1 MTNNIYIFGTGR
13 WSQEFIQH
21 ISKSKNNKIF
31 VISKKKHFK
40 LWVKKNKLRDV
51 FFLNQL
57 PVNKQQFNS
66 KIFILSLVKD
76 HYSQIRIS
84 LKKKYKKIFVEK
96 PIVKSKQ
103 QFHFIKNYKKKIFI
117 SRIFSYD
124 DKLNFFLKNLNNSKI
139 KSIKIIWHD
148 PPKEKRRDKLKF
160 QDKSIKYS
168 YDILP
173 HIINI
178 LDIVFGYKNNKP
190 KKFYFDIDSKNKSNF
205 KFLIKNVDVSC
216 DLSRISRRKRIIE
229 IKLNDVLYVFDFT
242 NNQNYILKK
251 IIKDKIKKVRV
262 FKTKLDNLK
271 KMIFS
276 FLSENNEFDFLN
288 FKYSQTYFKNYS
300 KFFK

>member
-13 WSQEFIQH
+13 WAQEFIQY
-21 ISKSKNNKIF
+21 IYKSKNNKIF
-31 VISKKKHFK
+31 IISKKNHVK
-40 LWVKKNKLRDV
+40 LWVKKNKLKDIS
-51 FFLNQL
+51 FLTRL
-57 PVNKQQFNS
+57 PINNPQFNS
-66 KIFILSLVKD
+66 KVFILSLVKD

-84 LKKKYKKIFVEK
+84 IKKKYKKIFVEK

-103 QFHFIKNYKKKIFI
+103 QFNFIKNYKKKIFI

-124 DKLNFFLKNLNNSKI
+124 DKLNSFLKNLNNSKI
-139 KSIKIIWHD
+139 KSVKIIWHD
-148 PPKEKRRDKLKF
+148 PQKEKRRDKLKF

-216 DLSRISRRKRIIE
+216 DLSRISTRKRIIE
-229 IKLNDVLYVFDFT
+229 IRINDVLYVFDFT
-242 NNQNYILKK
+242 NNQNYILKMNLMMIVESLNIHTFTK
-251 IIKDKIKKVRV
+251 EQVRRV
-262 FKTKLDNLK
+262 R
-271 KMIFS
+271 I
-276 FLSENNEFDFLN
+276 
-288 FKYSQTYFKNYS
+288 
-300 KFFK
+300 

>member
-13 WSQEFIQH
+13 WSQEFIQL

-31 VISKKKHFK
+31 VITKKNHFK
-40 LWVKKNKLRDV
+40 LWIKKNKLKNI
-51 FFLNQL
+51 FFLNKL
-57 PVNKQQFNS
+57 PINKSQFNS
-66 KIFILSLVKD
+66 KVFILSLVKD

-103 QFHFIKNYKKKIFI
+103 QFRFIKNYKKKIFI

-124 DKLNFFLKNLNNSKI
+124 DKLNFFLKNLDNSKI

-148 PPKEKRRDKLKF
+148 PQKEKRRNKLKF

-190 KKFYFDIDSKNKSNF
+190 KKFYFDIDSKNKSIF
-205 KFLIKNVDVSC
+205 KFLVKNVDVSC
-216 DLSRISRRKRIIE
+216 DLSRISRRKRII
-229 IKLNDVLYVFDFT
+229 
-242 NNQNYILKK
+242 
-251 IIKDKIKKVRV
+251 
-262 FKTKLDNLK
+262 
-271 KMIFS
+271 
-276 FLSENNEFDFLN
+276 
-288 FKYSQTYFKNYS
+288 
-300 KFFK
+300 

>member
-13 WSQEFIQH
+13 WAQEFIQC
-21 ISKSKNNKIF
+21 ISKLKNNRIF
-31 VISKKKHFK
+31 IISKKKHVK
-40 LWVKKNKLRDV
+40 LWVQKNKLKNI

-57 PVNKQQFNS
+57 PINKLRFNS
-66 KIFILSLVKD
+66 KVFILSLVKD

-96 PIVKSKQ
+96 PIVKNKQ
-103 QFHFIKNYKKKIFI
+103 QFYFIKKHKKKIFI

-124 DKLNFFLKNLNNSKI
+124 DKLNFFLRNLDNSKI

-148 PPKEKRRDKLKF
+148 PPKEKRRDKSKF

-178 LDIVFGYKNNKP
+178 LDIVFGYTNNKP
-190 KKFYFDIDSKNKSNF
+190 KKFYFDINSKHKSNF
-205 KFLIKNVDVSC
+205 RFLIKNVKVSC
-216 DLSRISRRKRIIE
+216 DLSRISKRKRVIE
-229 IKLNDVLYVFDFT
+229 IKINDVLYIFDFT
-242 NNQNYILKK
+242 NNQKYILKK
-251 IIKDKIKKVRV
+251 IIKGKIKKAKV
-262 FKTKLDNLK
+262 FKIKLDNLK

-276 FLSENNEFDFLN
+276 FICENNKLNLLN
-288 FKYSQTYFKNYS
+288 FKYSQTYFKNYY